1 MEKEAKDWEL
11 NPDRYLQDNDGNF
24 VRKKDGTPRLKAG
37 RPKGSGGSY
46 NISNS
51 QKLNTLFIVK

>member
-11 NPDRYLQDNDGNF
+11 NPDRYLQDDEGNF

-37 RPKGSGGSY
+37 RPKGSSESY
-46 NISNS
+46 NISKS
-51 QKLNTLFIVK
+51 SKFLSL